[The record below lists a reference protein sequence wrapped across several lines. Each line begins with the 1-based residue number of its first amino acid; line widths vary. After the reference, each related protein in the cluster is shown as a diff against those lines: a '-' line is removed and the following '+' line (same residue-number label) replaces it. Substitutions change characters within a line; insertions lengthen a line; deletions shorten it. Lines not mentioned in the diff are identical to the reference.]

1 MTLGA
6 SVGALGAVVNG
17 PALTTRAVVR
27 ALTVP
32 VAHSGTTHAGTPH
45 WILGAITLLGVAAVA
60 FGWTKLRDADAT
72 GRVGV
77 GVFSAGVVLVIA
89 GTIGLVEVQ
98 ITPGSTPEWTR
109 WFPVIN
115 AITAMVL
122 AVGSLVVVRWQ
133 WPERPRY
140 VGLGFLLA
148 AWIGY
153 PTLMPREGLSH
164 PFGYLL
170 AAAVPAAIAYVL
182 WRDAGDAVPAVFRAR
197 VPKLA
202 ALVTF
207 SLFTVFYA
215 FSTGTLSVNPDV
227 TPEMAGQGF
236 VTPYQVASPLVY
248 WPALEFYVPAIP
260 LSGYVSLGS
269 LLLVAVLG
277 GLVATNAALA
287 ARQWTAS
294 GAVESPRAMIGT
306 VTTAGATAC
315 GCCAPAVY
323 GATGALFGAAATPVY
338 WAFMDPSSPVGGLFF
353 AASVLLLT
361 GSALRASHDP
371 ACEIPRETESSAVS
385 EQAA

>member
-1 MTLGA
+1 MTLGQ
-6 SVGALGAVVNG
+6 ALGAAARG
-17 PALTTRAVVR
+17 FPGAIDAV
-27 ALTVP
+27 

-45 WILGAITLLGVAAVA
+45 WLLGAVTILGILAVA
-60 FGWTKLRDADAT
+60 GGWKSLRDADAT
-72 GRVGV
+72 GRTGV
-77 GVFSAGVVLVIA
+77 ALFSGGVVLVIA

-98 ITPGSTPEWTR
+98 ITPGATPDWTR

-115 AITAMVL
+115 AVTATLL

-140 VGLGFLLA
+140 VGLGLLLA

-153 PTLMPREGLSH
+153 PTLMPNEGLYH

-170 AAAVPAAIAYVL
+170 AAAVPAAIGYVL
-182 WRDAGDAVPAVFRAR
+182 WRDAGDAFPRVLRMR
-197 VPKLA
+197 VPLA
-202 ALVTF
+202 TAVVSFTTF
-207 SLFTVFYA
+207 AVFYA
-215 FSTGTLSVNPDV
+215 FSAGTVSVNPDV
-227 TPEMAGQGF
+227 TADMVGQGF

-248 WPALEFYVPAIP
+248 WPALEFYLPAIP

-269 LLLVAVLG
+269 LLLVGVLG
-277 GLVATNAALA
+277 GLVASNAALA
-287 ARQWTAS
+287 ARQWTAG
-294 GAVESPRAMIGT
+294 GAIESPRAMIGT

-323 GATGALFGAAATPVY
+323 GAAGALFGAAATPVY

-371 ACEIPRETESSAVS
+371 ACAISREPESSGAA